1 MRSPAGW
8 RLQKQSEPNDSAKLG
23 ACEMLLCSAL
33 KGQHADF
40 RPSKGRWKMYLNTA
54 QVFTPSGTDPE
65 SMWPVLFCKVVSK
78 EKHCTGD
85 VHPPF
90 WKSTEYQNP
99 QLMKLNYGKCLLY
112 IYLWFIY
119 YQIFLD
125 FFFKKKAAPVTWSS
139 IIKVNSLK
147 NCQKNLYCC
156 ISFKAGIKK

>member
-112 IYLWFIY
+112 IYMWFIY

-125 FFFKKKAAPVTWSS
+125 FFFFKKAAPVTWSS

>member
-40 RPSKGRWKMYLNTA
+40 RPSKGRWKMHFNSV

-78 EKHCTGD
+78 EKHGHILETYT
-85 VHPPF
+85 HLSE
-90 WKSTEYQNP
+90 KA
-99 QLMKLNYGKCLLY
+99 QLIKLNYGKCLLY
-112 IYLWFIY
+112 IYMWFKY
-119 YQIFLD
+119 SLIF
-125 FFFKKKAAPVTWSS
+125 FFFKKGSACNMVINYKSKKSEKLSEKS
-139 IIKVNSLK
+139 IL
-147 NCQKNLYCC
+147 LY
-156 ISFKAGIKK
+156 FF